1 MTLPSTSP
9 PTLSASSLEP
19 PLGYRPLAWVGLA
32 SNILVIPFAL
42 AVILADP
49 SWRTAHIAVGAGA
62 VLPCAAVGIIASVAL
77 LQWRHWGWGVGGG
90 REGPFG
96 WWWPLPQMNST
107 TAELRIPP
115 PSPDRP
121 PGSRFSPV
129 VLCRPRL
136 TAMETLTCLTTT
148 FETLTLSVSHTNT

>member
-9 PTLSASSLEP
+9 PTLSASSLDP

-49 SWRTAHIAVGAGA
+49 SWRTAHIAVGAGG

-77 LQWRHWGWGVGGG
+77 LQWRHWGQVLAIVALSLSLAIALPYGIV
-90 REGPFG
+90 RLVLDPSQR
-96 WWWPLPQMNST
+96 PLLGLVAPLLWSVN
-107 TAELRIPP
+107 TAILV
-115 PSPDRP
+115 
-121 PGSRFSPV
+121 FW
-129 VLCRPRL
+129 CRPAVRRYL
-136 TAMETLTCLTTT
+136 R
-148 FETLTLSVSHTNT
+148 

>member
-49 SWRTAHIAVGAGA
+49 LWRTAHIAVGAGA

-77 LQWRHWGWGVGGG
+77 LQWRHWGQVLAIVALSLSLAIALPYGIV
-90 REGPFG
+90 RLVLDPSQR
-96 WWWPLPQMNST
+96 PLLGLVAPLLWSVN
-107 TAELRIPP
+107 TAILV
-115 PSPDRP
+115 
-121 PGSRFSPV
+121 FW
-129 VLCRPRL
+129 CRPAVRRYL
-136 TAMETLTCLTTT
+136 R
-148 FETLTLSVSHTNT
+148 

>member
-32 SNILVIPFAL
+32 SNIPVIPFAL

-77 LQWRHWGWGVGGG
+77 LQWRHWGQVLAIVALSLSLAIALPYGIV
-90 REGPFG
+90 RLVLDPSQR
-96 WWWPLPQMNST
+96 PLLGLVAPLLWSVN
-107 TAELRIPP
+107 TAILV
-115 PSPDRP
+115 
-121 PGSRFSPV
+121 FW
-129 VLCRPRL
+129 CRPAVRRYL
-136 TAMETLTCLTTT
+136 R
-148 FETLTLSVSHTNT
+148 